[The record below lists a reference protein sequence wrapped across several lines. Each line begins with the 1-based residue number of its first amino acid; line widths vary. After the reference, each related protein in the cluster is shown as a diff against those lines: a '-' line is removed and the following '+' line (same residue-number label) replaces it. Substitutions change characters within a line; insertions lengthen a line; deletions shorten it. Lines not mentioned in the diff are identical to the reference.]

1 MVRWMLVGLVFA
13 PALVQAQTF
22 AEYLKLR
29 KTHDVTRPADPAA
42 LDVFVGKRVVEI
54 RGTVTGVIGGSDG
67 EILLLAGDAGRQYLV
82 RTDDAPDWLKGN
94 AVPARLLIQAE
105 RSNESAQLQARLIG
119 AASEGTMRT
128 HEAKAAPAP
137 VTTQRASSR
146 TSRSGG
152 RPSPLPMGRRDVPS
166 ATVKS
171 ALPAQL
177 VAVLPQYAAFVLKQ
191 NPRLGQEKAH
201 QIAETILAFSAH
213 YGVDARLIMA
223 IVLCESGFDPGA
235 RSHAGAMGLGQLMPG
250 TARGL
255 GISNAY
261 DTQQNLYGTVRL
273 VRGHIE
279 RYTAKTGDS
288 FEGLVLALAAY
299 NAGSGAV
306 RKFGGVPP
314 YRETQNYVRKVVE
327 TYAKLCGR

>member
-1 MVRWMLVGLVFA
+1 MPL
-13 PALVQAQTF
+13 
-22 AEYLKLR
+22 
-29 KTHDVTRPADPAA
+29 
-42 LDVFVGKRVVEI
+42 
-54 RGTVTGVIGGSDG
+54 
-67 EILLLAGDAGRQYLV
+67 GDRNV
-82 RTDDAPDWLKGN
+82 
-94 AVPARLLIQAE
+94 
-105 RSNESAQLQARLIG
+105 
-119 AASEGTMRT
+119 
-128 HEAKAAPAP
+128 
-137 VTTQRASSR
+137 
-146 TSRSGG
+146 
-152 RPSPLPMGRRDVPS
+152 PSP
-166 ATVKS
+166 TVAKT

-191 NPRLGQEKAH
+191 NPRLGQEKAQ

-255 GISNAY
+255 GINNAY